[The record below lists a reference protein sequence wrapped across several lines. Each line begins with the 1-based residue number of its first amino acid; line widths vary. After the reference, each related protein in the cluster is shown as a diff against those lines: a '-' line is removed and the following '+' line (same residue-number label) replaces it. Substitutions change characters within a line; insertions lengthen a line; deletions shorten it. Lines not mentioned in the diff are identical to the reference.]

1 MKSLSYSVSH
11 PTPIRMSGLCIRPK
25 KDHARAFKFGN
36 KSNISV
42 MNQNRKNY
50 VGQSHIPW
58 GFIK

>member
-1 MKSLSYSVSH
+1 MKSLSCSVSL
-11 PTPIRMSGLCIRPK
+11 PTPIKMSGLCIRPK

-50 VGQSHIPW
+50 VGQSRIP
-58 GFIK
+58 